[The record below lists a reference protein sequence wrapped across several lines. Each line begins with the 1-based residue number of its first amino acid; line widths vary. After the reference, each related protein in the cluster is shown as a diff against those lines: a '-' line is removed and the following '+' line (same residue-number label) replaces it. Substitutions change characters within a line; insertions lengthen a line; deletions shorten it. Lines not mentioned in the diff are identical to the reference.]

1 MGNSYKNCKI
11 QDNTAELIYE
21 NGRLFV
27 TIFENNIV
35 HVAQKPGIESVAIE
49 EGFIPKTATPNV
61 TCKDTSDVKGTAA
74 EAGVSDAAVKAVI
87 SARDITVYVK
97 DNEKLDIYYKGKLV
111 LSDYETA
118 RKKSEKNPYE
128 DLAIA
133 ELEGHTVGKDEEKT
147 DAVTIIKKLGK
158 DDAIYG
164 LGDKPG
170 CLNKRGYS
178 YVNWN
183 TDDPAPH
190 VDSFKSLYKS
200 IPFFIVLGDEYCYG
214 IFADNTYKTTF
225 DFGYENTDYYF
236 VEHEKGE
243 LDYYFMPGND
253 MAEVVGLYT
262 SLTGTT
268 PLYQRWIYGS
278 HQSRWGYYTQDEV
291 LDIADKFRELDIPCD
306 VIHMDIDYMNGYR
319 VFTFDDK
326 KFPDVKGLSEK
337 LADRGVKLISIIDP
351 GVKKDEDYFMYKEG
365 MEMDAFAHD
374 IDGSVYENAVWP
386 GTSVFP
392 DFTKQSVRSWWGDK
406 TKILLEHG
414 ISGIWNDMNE
424 PASFNGPLPDDVQ
437 FEYGAHEKVHNIYG
451 HFMAKATYEGL
462 AKNDGGKRPFVL
474 TRAAYAGSQKY
485 CGGWTGDN
493 HSIWAHIALSLEQV
507 CNLSVSGLAMCG
519 SDIGGFGSDTTPELL
534 VRFYEAA
541 VFVPFFR
548 NHSAMGTRRQEPW
561 QFDETTIDAVR
572 KTVKLRYRFIPY
584 IYDLAHECE
593 KTGAPIVR
601 PLVYEYPADKHV
613 RNISDEYMLGSF
625 VLVAPVIAPGKEAR
639 EVYLPDGDWYDY
651 YTGEKYSGGRYILA
665 DAPLDKVPVFIKAGA
680 IIPVADGE
688 IRSTEDITE
697 DKISILTYP
706 GKEAREVYLPDGDWY
721 DYYTGEKY
729 SGGRYILADAPLD
742 KVPVFIK
749 AGAIIPVADGEI
761 RSTEDITEDK
771 ISILTYPGKG
781 SFVHYQDDNE
791 TFAYRNGEYNAV
803 EYTLDGDKLEK
814 KVLHKGL

>member
-21 NGRLFV
+21 NGSLFV

-49 EGFIPKTATPNV
+49 EGFIPKAATPNV
-61 TCKDTSDVKGTAA
+61 TCKDTSDAKGTAA

-87 SARDITVYVK
+87 RARDITVYVK

-111 LSDYETA
+111 LSDYEKA

-147 DAVTIIKKLGK
+147 DSVTIIKKLGK

-243 LDYYFMPGND
+243 LDYYFIPGND

-374 IDGSVYENAVWP
+374 TDGSVYENAVWP

-601 PLVYEYPADKHV
+601 PLVYEYPVDKHV

-706 GKEAREVYLPDGDWY
+706 GK
-721 DYYTGEKY
+721 
-729 SGGRYILADAPLD
+729 
-742 KVPVFIK
+742 
-749 AGAIIPVADGEI
+749 
-761 RSTEDITEDK
+761 
-771 ISILTYPGKG
+771 G

-791 TFAYRNGEYNAV
+791 TFAYRDGAYNAV
-803 EYTLDGDKLEK
+803 EYTLDGETLEK
-814 KVLHKGL
+814 RVLHKGL

>member
-21 NGRLFV
+21 NGSLFV

-49 EGFIPKTATPNV
+49 EGFIPKAATPDI
-61 TCKDTSDVKGTAA
+61 TCKDTSDAKGTAA

-111 LSDYETA
+111 LSDYEKA

-601 PLVYEYPADKHV
+601 PLVYEYPVDKHV

-706 GKEAREVYLPDGDWY
+706 GK
-721 DYYTGEKY
+721 
-729 SGGRYILADAPLD
+729 
-742 KVPVFIK
+742 
-749 AGAIIPVADGEI
+749 
-761 RSTEDITEDK
+761 
-771 ISILTYPGKG
+771 G

-791 TFAYRNGEYNAV
+791 TFAYRNGAYNAV

>member
-1 MGNSYKNCKI
+1 MENSYKNCKI

-21 NGRLFV
+21 NGSLFV

-49 EGFIPKTATPNV
+49 EGFIPKAATPDV
-61 TCKDTSDVKGTAA
+61 TCKDTSDAKGTSA

-87 SARDITVYVK
+87 SARDITVNVK

-111 LSDYETA
+111 LSDYEKA

-147 DAVTIIKKLGK
+147 DSVTIIKKLGK

-374 IDGSVYENAVWP
+374 TDGSVYENAVWP

-601 PLVYEYPADKHV
+601 PLVYEYPVDKHV

-706 GKEAREVYLPDGDWY
+706 GK
-721 DYYTGEKY
+721 
-729 SGGRYILADAPLD
+729 GG
-742 KVPVFIK
+742 
-749 AGAIIPVADGEI
+749 
-761 RSTEDITEDK
+761 
-771 ISILTYPGKG
+771 
-781 SFVHYQDDNE
+781 FVHYQDDNE
-791 TFAYRNGEYNAV
+791 TFAYRNGAYNAV
-803 EYTLDGDKLEK
+803 EYTLDGEMLEK
-814 KVLHKGL
+814 RVLHKGL

>member
-1 MGNSYKNCKI
+1 MENSYKNCKI

-21 NGRLFV
+21 NGSLFV

-49 EGFIPKTATPNV
+49 EGFIPKAATPDV
-61 TCKDTSDVKGTAA
+61 TCKDTSDAKGTSA

-87 SARDITVYVK
+87 SARDITVNVK

-111 LSDYETA
+111 LSDYEKA

-147 DAVTIIKKLGK
+147 DSVTIIKKLGK

-262 SLTGTT
+262 SMTGTT

-374 IDGSVYENAVWP
+374 TDGSVYENAVWP

-601 PLVYEYPADKHV
+601 PLVYEYPVDKHV

-625 VLVAPVIAPGKEAR
+625 VLVAPVIA
-639 EVYLPDGDWYDY
+639 
-651 YTGEKYSGGRYILA
+651 
-665 DAPLDKVPVFIKAGA
+665 
-680 IIPVADGE
+680 
-688 IRSTEDITE
+688 
-697 DKISILTYP
+697 P

-803 EYTLDGDKLEK
+803 EYTLDGETLEK
-814 KVLHKGL
+814 RVLHKGL

>member
-21 NGRLFV
+21 NGSLFV

-49 EGFIPKTATPNV
+49 EGFIPKAATPDV
-61 TCKDTSDVKGTAA
+61 TCKDTSDAKETAA

-87 SARDITVYVK
+87 RARDITVNVK

-374 IDGSVYENAVWP
+374 TDGSVYENAVWP

-451 HFMAKATYEGL
+451 HFMAKATYDGL

-601 PLVYEYPADKHV
+601 PLVYEYPVDKHV

-706 GKEAREVYLPDGDWY
+706 GK
-721 DYYTGEKY
+721 
-729 SGGRYILADAPLD
+729 
-742 KVPVFIK
+742 
-749 AGAIIPVADGEI
+749 
-761 RSTEDITEDK
+761 
-771 ISILTYPGKG
+771 G

-791 TFAYRNGEYNAV
+791 TFAYRNGAYNAV

>member
-21 NGRLFV
+21 NGSLFV

-49 EGFIPKTATPNV
+49 EGFIPKAATPNV
-61 TCKDTSDVKGTAA
+61 TCKDTSDAKGTAA
-74 EAGVSDAAVKAVI
+74 EAAVSDAAVKAVI
-87 SARDITVYVK
+87 SARDITVNVK

-111 LSDYETA
+111 LSDYEKA

-214 IFADNTYKTTF
+214 IFVDNTYKTTF
-225 DFGYENTDYYF
+225 DFGFENTDYYF
-236 VEHEKGE
+236 IEHEKGE

-253 MAEVVGLYT
+253 MAEVVGIYT

-326 KFPDVKGLSEK
+326 KFPDVKGLSDK

-351 GVKKDEDYFMYKEG
+351 GVKKDEDYFMCKEG

-374 IDGSVYENAVWP
+374 TDGSVYENAVWP

-601 PLVYEYPADKHV
+601 PLVYEYPVDKHV

-706 GKEAREVYLPDGDWY
+706 GK
-721 DYYTGEKY
+721 
-729 SGGRYILADAPLD
+729 
-742 KVPVFIK
+742 
-749 AGAIIPVADGEI
+749 
-761 RSTEDITEDK
+761 
-771 ISILTYPGKG
+771 G

-791 TFAYRNGEYNAV
+791 TFAYRDGAYDAV

>member
-21 NGRLFV
+21 NGSLFV

-49 EGFIPKTATPNV
+49 EGFIPKAATPNV
-61 TCKDTSDVKGTAA
+61 TCKDTSDAKGNAA
-74 EAGVSDAAVKAVI
+74 EAGLSDAAVKAVI
-87 SARDITVYVK
+87 SARDITVNVK

-111 LSDYETA
+111 LSDYEKA

-147 DAVTIIKKLGK
+147 DSVTIIKKLGK
-158 DDAIYG
+158 DDAVYG

-374 IDGSVYENAVWP
+374 TDGSVYENAVWP

-601 PLVYEYPADKHV
+601 SLVYEYPADKHV

-625 VLVAPVIAPGKEAR
+625 VLVAPVIAPGKE
-639 EVYLPDGDWYDY
+639 V
-651 YTGEKYSGGRYILA
+651 
-665 DAPLDKVPVFIKAGA
+665 
-680 IIPVADGE
+680 
-688 IRSTEDITE
+688 
-697 DKISILTYP
+697 
-706 GKEAREVYLPDGDWY
+706 REVYLPDGDWY

-791 TFAYRNGEYNAV
+791 TFAYRNGAYNAV
-803 EYTLDGDKLEK
+803 EYTLNGDKLEQR
-814 KVLHKGL
+814 VLHKGL